1 MTTHCSPSPG
11 ATTQQLV
18 CQGPAGN
25 PTTSTDVNSRA
36 KGRFQ
41 ELPLDLVRRD
51 YRGTKR
57 RRERESLLLHLR
69 RPPDARGAAND
80 TEGTWPRAAAAN
92 ASLPVAVT
100 NDGECARWSVAPSS
114 AVATR
119 SSARPSARSSSSSA
133 SSCSP

>member
-41 ELPLDLVRRD
+41 ERPLDLVRRD

-69 RPPDARGAAND
+69 RPPDVRGAAND
-80 TEGTWPRAAAAN
+80 TEGTWPRAAAAS
-92 ASLPVAVT
+92 ASLPAAAT
-100 NDGECARWSVAPSS
+100 SDDGGARWSDARSSAAATPSS
-114 AVATR
+114 AR
-119 SSARPSARSSSSSA
+119 RSARSSSSWA
-133 SSCSP
+133 SSCWP